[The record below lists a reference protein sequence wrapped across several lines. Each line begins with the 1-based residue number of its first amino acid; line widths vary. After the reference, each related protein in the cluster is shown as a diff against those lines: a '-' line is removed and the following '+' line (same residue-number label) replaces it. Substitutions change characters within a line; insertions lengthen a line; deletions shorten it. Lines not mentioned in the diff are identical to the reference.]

1 MSGRDFLNI
10 TTNTIEPQ
18 AAITFVAE
26 ATQGAADF
34 FIGTVR
40 DHNLGRS
47 VRGVSYDVFEELG
60 LNVFKELATEARQ
73 RWGEKLNIYI
83 EHYKGRL
90 DVGGISILIA
100 VSSPHR
106 DESFKACRYLLE
118 EIKHRAPIWKQEH
131 YLDGDSQWVQGHALC
146 SHGPATTQDEG
157 HACHHDHH

>member
-10 TTNTIEPQ
+10 TANTIEPQ
-18 AAITFVAE
+18 AAIAFVAG

-157 HACHHDHH
+157 HACHDHH